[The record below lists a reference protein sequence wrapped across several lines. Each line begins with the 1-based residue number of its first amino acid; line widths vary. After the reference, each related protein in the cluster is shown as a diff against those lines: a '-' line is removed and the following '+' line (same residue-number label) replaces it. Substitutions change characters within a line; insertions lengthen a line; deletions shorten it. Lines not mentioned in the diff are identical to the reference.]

1 MASILTFPRSLR
13 LDADNGKPH
22 IGFSLTGEHKPDPTE
37 IDRIHLFIPSNFAV
51 KDGASYTGVDLGA
64 LTAANTV
71 KSNLN
76 KYKNE
81 KINKKI
87 FIEVNSIYKKNIL
100 TKDGSGKITSY
111 ELEAVVIFLIQ
122 PLNKKIQII
131 EKKIMNSMDDKFEE
145 ARYERTIKQNFASSI
160 SNKLSSELIID

>member
-1 MASILTFPRSLR
+1 MIKKSISLISLIFFLT
-13 LDADNGKPH
+13 NC
-22 IGFSLTGEHKPDPTE
+22 GFTPVYLKNTNINYSIEQVD
-37 IDRIHLFIPSNFAV
+37 
-51 KDGASYTGVDLGA
+51 YTGDRELNNF
-64 LTAANTV
+64 L

-81 KINKKI
+81 KIDKKI

-100 TKDGSGKITSY
+100 TKDGTGKITSY

-145 ARYERTIKQNFASSI
+145 TRQERIIKQSFVSSI
-160 SNKLSSELIID
+160 SNKLISEININ

>member
-1 MASILTFPRSLR
+1 MIKKSISLISLIFFLT
-13 LDADNGKPH
+13 NC
-22 IGFSLTGEHKPDPTE
+22 GFTPVYLKNTNINYSIEQVD
-37 IDRIHLFIPSNFAV
+37 
-51 KDGASYTGVDLGA
+51 YTGDRELNNF
-64 LTAANTV
+64 L

-81 KINKKI
+81 KIDKKI

-100 TKDGSGKITSY
+100 TKDGTGKITSY

-122 PLNKKIQII
+122 PLNKEIQII

-145 ARYERTIKQNFASSI
+145 TRQERIIKQSFVSSI
-160 SNKLSSELIID
+160 SNKLISEININ

>member
-1 MASILTFPRSLR
+1 MEVCTICNSDFKKINNYVFKCKNCSFL
-13 LDADNGKPH
+13 
-22 IGFSLTGEHKPDPTE
+22 
-37 IDRIHLFIPSNFAV
+37 
-51 KDGASYTGVDLGA
+51 
-64 LTAANTV
+64 

-122 PLNKKIQII
+122 PLNKKIRII

-145 ARYERTIKQNFASSI
+145 TRQERIIKQSFVSSI
-160 SNKLSSELIID
+160 SNKLISEINVN

>member
-1 MASILTFPRSLR
+1 MIKKNISLIFLIFFLTNCGFTPVYQNNTNINYSIEQVDYS
-13 LDADNGKPH
+13 G
-22 IGFSLTGEHKPDPTE
+22 
-37 IDRIHLFIPSNFAV
+37 DRELNNF
-51 KDGASYTGVDLGA
+51 L
-64 LTAANTV
+64 

-81 KINKKI
+81 KIDKKI

-100 TKDGSGKITSY
+100 TKDSTGKITSY

-131 EKKIMNSMDDKFEE
+131 EKKIMNSVDDKFEE
-145 ARYERTIKQNFASSI
+145 TRQERIIKQSFVSSI
-160 SNKLSSELIID
+160 SNKLISEININ

>member
-1 MASILTFPRSLR
+1 MIKKSISLIFLIFFLT
-13 LDADNGKPH
+13 NC
-22 IGFSLTGEHKPDPTE
+22 GFTPVYL
-37 IDRIHLFIPSNFAV
+37 SNTNINYSIEQV
-51 KDGASYTGVDLGA
+51 DYTGDRELNNF
-64 LTAANTV
+64 L

-76 KYKNE
+76 KYRNE
-81 KINKKI
+81 KIDKKI

-100 TKDGSGKITSY
+100 TKDSTGKITSY

-145 ARYERTIKQNFASSI
+145 TRQERIIKQSFVSSI
-160 SNKLSSELIID
+160 SNKLISEININ

>member
-1 MASILTFPRSLR
+1 MIKKSISLIFLIFFLT
-13 LDADNGKPH
+13 NC
-22 IGFSLTGEHKPDPTE
+22 GFTPVYQNNTNINYSIEQVD
-37 IDRIHLFIPSNFAV
+37 
-51 KDGASYTGVDLGA
+51 YTGDREL
-64 LTAANTV
+64 NNFF

-145 ARYERTIKQNFASSI
+145 ARYERSIKQNFAYSI
-160 SNKLSSELIID
+160 SDELLSKLIVN

>member
-1 MASILTFPRSLR
+1 MIKKNISLIFLIFFLTHCGFTPIYQNNTNINYSIEQV
-13 LDADNGKPH
+13 D
-22 IGFSLTGEHKPDPTE
+22 
-37 IDRIHLFIPSNFAV
+37 
-51 KDGASYTGVDLGA
+51 YTGDRELNNF
-64 LTAANTV
+64 L

-100 TKDGSGKITSY
+100 TKDDSGKITSY

-145 ARYERTIKQNFASSI
+145 TRQENIIKQSFVSSI
-160 SNKLSSELIID
+160 SNKLISEININ

>member
-1 MASILTFPRSLR
+1 MIKKSISLIFLIFFLT
-13 LDADNGKPH
+13 NC
-22 IGFSLTGEHKPDPTE
+22 GFTPVYLKNTNINYSIEQVD
-37 IDRIHLFIPSNFAV
+37 
-51 KDGASYTGVDLGA
+51 YTGDRELNNF
-64 LTAANTV
+64 L

-81 KINKKI
+81 KIDKKI

-100 TKDGSGKITSY
+100 TKDGTGKITSY

-122 PLNKKIQII
+122 PLNKEIRVI

-145 ARYERTIKQNFASSI
+145 TRQEKIIKQSFVSSI
-160 SNKLSSELIID
+160 SNKLISEININ

>member
-1 MASILTFPRSLR
+1 MIKKSISLIFLIFFLT
-13 LDADNGKPH
+13 NC
-22 IGFSLTGEHKPDPTE
+22 GFTPVYQNNTNINYSIEQVD
-37 IDRIHLFIPSNFAV
+37 
-51 KDGASYTGVDLGA
+51 YTGDRELNNF
-64 LTAANTV
+64 L

-145 ARYERTIKQNFASSI
+145 TRQEKIIKQSFVSSI
-160 SNKLSSELIID
+160 SNKLISEININ

>member
-1 MASILTFPRSLR
+1 MIKKNISLIFLIFFLTNCGFTPVYLKNTNINYSIEQV
-13 LDADNGKPH
+13 D
-22 IGFSLTGEHKPDPTE
+22 
-37 IDRIHLFIPSNFAV
+37 
-51 KDGASYTGVDLGA
+51 YTGDRELNNF
-64 LTAANTV
+64 L

-81 KINKKI
+81 KGDKKV
-87 FIEVNSIYKKNIL
+87 FIEVNSVYKKDIL
-100 TKDGSGKITSY
+100 TKDGTGKITSY

-145 ARYERTIKQNFASSI
+145 TRQERIIKQSFVSSI
-160 SNKLSSELIID
+160 SNKLISEININ

>member
-1 MASILTFPRSLR
+1 MIKKSISLIFLIFFLT
-13 LDADNGKPH
+13 NC
-22 IGFSLTGEHKPDPTE
+22 GFTPVYQNSTNINYSIEQVD
-37 IDRIHLFIPSNFAV
+37 
-51 KDGASYTGVDLGA
+51 YTGDRELNNF
-64 LTAANTV
+64 L

-81 KINKKI
+81 KMDRKI

-100 TKDGSGKITSY
+100 TKDGTGKITSY

-122 PLNKKIQII
+122 PLNRKIQII

-145 ARYERTIKQNFASSI
+145 TRQERIIKQSFVSSI
-160 SNKLSSELIID
+160 SNKLISEININ

>member
-1 MASILTFPRSLR
+1 MIKKSISLIFLIFFLT
-13 LDADNGKPH
+13 NC
-22 IGFSLTGEHKPDPTE
+22 GFTPVYQNNTNINYSIEQVD
-37 IDRIHLFIPSNFAV
+37 
-51 KDGASYTGVDLGA
+51 YTGDRELNNF
-64 LTAANTV
+64 L

-145 ARYERTIKQNFASSI
+145 TRQERIIKQSFVSSI
-160 SNKLSSELIID
+160 SNKLISEININ

>member
-1 MASILTFPRSLR
+1 MIKKNISLIFIIFFLTNCGFTPVYQNNTNINYSIEQV
-13 LDADNGKPH
+13 D
-22 IGFSLTGEHKPDPTE
+22 
-37 IDRIHLFIPSNFAV
+37 
-51 KDGASYTGVDLGA
+51 YTGDRELNNF
-64 LTAANTV
+64 L

-81 KINKKI
+81 KIDKKI

-100 TKDGSGKITSY
+100 TKDGTGKITSY
-111 ELEAVVIFLIQ
+111 ELEAVIIFLIQ

-145 ARYERTIKQNFASSI
+145 TRQERIIKQSFVSSI
-160 SNKLSSELIID
+160 SNKLISEININ

>member
-1 MASILTFPRSLR
+1 MIKKSISLIFLIFFLT
-13 LDADNGKPH
+13 NC
-22 IGFSLTGEHKPDPTE
+22 GFTPVYQNSTNINYSIEQVD
-37 IDRIHLFIPSNFAV
+37 
-51 KDGASYTGVDLGA
+51 YTGDRELNNF
-64 LTAANTV
+64 L

-81 KINKKI
+81 KMDRKI

-100 TKDGSGKITSY
+100 TKDGAGKTTSY

-122 PLNKKIQII
+122 PLNKEIRIV

-145 ARYERTIKQNFASSI
+145 TRQERIIKQSFVSSI
-160 SNKLSSELIID
+160 SNKLISEININ

>member
-1 MASILTFPRSLR
+1 MIKKSISLIFLIFFLT
-13 LDADNGKPH
+13 NC
-22 IGFSLTGEHKPDPTE
+22 GFTPVYLKNTNINYSIEQVD
-37 IDRIHLFIPSNFAV
+37 
-51 KDGASYTGVDLGA
+51 YTGDRELNNF
-64 LTAANTV
+64 L

-145 ARYERTIKQNFASSI
+145 TRQERIIKQSFVSSI
-160 SNKLSSELIID
+160 SNKLISEININ

>member
-1 MASILTFPRSLR
+1 MIKKNISLIFLIFFLTHCGFTPVYQNNTNINYSIEQV
-13 LDADNGKPH
+13 D
-22 IGFSLTGEHKPDPTE
+22 
-37 IDRIHLFIPSNFAV
+37 
-51 KDGASYTGVDLGA
+51 YTGDRELNNF
-64 LTAANTV
+64 L

-87 FIEVNSIYKKNIL
+87 FIELNSIYKKNIL

-145 ARYERTIKQNFASSI
+145 TRQERIIKQSFVSSI
-160 SNKLSSELIID
+160 SNKLISEININ

>member
-1 MASILTFPRSLR
+1 MIKKSISLIFLIFFLTSC
-13 LDADNGKPH
+13 
-22 IGFSLTGEHKPDPTE
+22 GFTPLYQNNTNINYSIEQVDYSG
-37 IDRIHLFIPSNFAV
+37 DRELNNF
-51 KDGASYTGVDLGA
+51 L
-64 LTAANTV
+64 

-81 KINKKI
+81 KIDKKI

-100 TKDGSGKITSY
+100 TKDGTGKITSY

-122 PLNKKIQII
+122 PLNKEIQII

-145 ARYERTIKQNFASSI
+145 TRQERIIKQSFVSSI
-160 SNKLSSELIID
+160 SNKLISEISIN

>member
-1 MASILTFPRSLR
+1 MIKKNISLIFLIFFLTNCGFTPVYLKNTNINYSIEQV
-13 LDADNGKPH
+13 D
-22 IGFSLTGEHKPDPTE
+22 
-37 IDRIHLFIPSNFAV
+37 
-51 KDGASYTGVDLGA
+51 YTGDRELNNF
-64 LTAANTV
+64 L

-81 KINKKI
+81 KIDKKI

-100 TKDGSGKITSY
+100 TKDGTGKITSY

-122 PLNKKIQII
+122 PLNKEIQVI

-145 ARYERTIKQNFASSI
+145 TRQERIIKQSFVSSI
-160 SNKLSSELIID
+160 SNKLISEININ

>member
-1 MASILTFPRSLR
+1 MIKKSISLIFLIFFLT
-13 LDADNGKPH
+13 NC
-22 IGFSLTGEHKPDPTE
+22 GFTPVYQNNTNINYSIEQVD
-37 IDRIHLFIPSNFAV
+37 
-51 KDGASYTGVDLGA
+51 YTGDRELNNF
-64 LTAANTV
+64 L

-100 TKDGSGKITSY
+100 TKDGTGKITSY

-145 ARYERTIKQNFASSI
+145 TRQERIIKQSFVSSI
-160 SNKLSSELIID
+160 SNKLISEININ